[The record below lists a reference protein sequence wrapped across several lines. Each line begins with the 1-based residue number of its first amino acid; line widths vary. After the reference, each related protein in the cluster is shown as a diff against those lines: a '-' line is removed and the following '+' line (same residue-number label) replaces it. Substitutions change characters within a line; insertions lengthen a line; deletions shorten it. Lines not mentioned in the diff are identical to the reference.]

1 MPVRRLKN
9 FFLGLFIIVVVG
21 TLLFMYLD
29 ISQISS
35 YQQELLKYN
44 WFQPTLIACAGGLI
58 FFGLLMFFAT
68 FKPTHKKPGLH
79 RDYEDGHI
87 YITRNSIEKC
97 IYRTI
102 QKYDEV
108 RQPNVIAKLYNKKNN
123 SYATIK
129 ADFFVVSETNGV
141 QSLTENMKND
151 IKENVEHFSEI
162 PVKNI
167 EINVRDQK
175 TSDKRVL

>member
-1 MPVRRLKN
+1 MRRLKN
-9 FFLGLFIIVVVG
+9 FSLGLFIIVVVG

-29 ISQISS
+29 ISQITS

-44 WFQPTLIACAGGLI
+44 WFQPTLIACAGVLI
-58 FFGLLMFFAT
+58 FFGLLMFFAA

-97 IYRTI
+97 VYRTI

-129 ADFFVVSETNGV
+129 ADFFVVSETNGI

-151 IKENVEHFSEI
+151 IKQNVEHFSEI

-175 TSDKRVL
+175 TSDTRVL

>member
-1 MPVRRLKN
+1 MRRIKN

-29 ISQISS
+29 YSELST
-35 YQQELLKYN
+35 YQQELLNYN
-44 WFQPTLIACAGGLI
+44 WFEPTLIACAGVLI
-58 FFGLLMFFAT
+58 FFGILMFFAT

-97 IYRTI
+97 VYRTI

-108 RQPNVIAKLYNKKNN
+108 RQPNVIAKLYNKKKE

-129 ADFFVVSETNGV
+129 VDFFVVSDTNGV
-141 QSLTENMKND
+141 QTLTDRIKSD
-151 IKENVEHFSEI
+151 IKQNVEHFSEI

-175 TSDKRVL
+175 TSGTRVL

>member
-1 MPVRRLKN
+1 MRRLKN

-21 TLLFMYLD
+21 ALLFMYLD
-29 ISQISS
+29 ISQITS

-44 WFQPTLIACAGGLI
+44 WFQPTLIACAGVLI
-58 FFGLLMFFAT
+58 FFGLLMFFAA

-97 IYRTI
+97 VYRTI

-129 ADFFVVSETNGV
+129 ADFFVVSETNGI

-151 IKENVEHFSEI
+151 IKQNVEHFSEI

-175 TSDKRVL
+175 TSDTRVL

>member
-1 MPVRRLKN
+1 MRRLKN

-29 ISQISS
+29 ISQITS

-44 WFQPTLIACAGGLI
+44 WFQPTLIACAGVLI
-58 FFGLLMFFAT
+58 FFGLLMLFAA

-97 IYRTI
+97 VYRTI

-129 ADFFVVSETNGV
+129 ADFFVVSETNSI

-151 IKENVEHFSEI
+151 IKQNVEHFSEI
-162 PVKNI
+162 LSKH
-167 EINVRDQK
+167 
-175 TSDKRVL
+175 

>member
-1 MPVRRLKN
+1 MRRLKN

-29 ISQISS
+29 ISQITS

-44 WFQPTLIACAGGLI
+44 WFQPTLIACAGVLI
-58 FFGLLMFFAT
+58 FFGLLMFFAA

-79 RDYEDGHI
+79 RDHEDGHI

-97 IYRTI
+97 VYRTI

-129 ADFFVVSETNGV
+129 ADFFVVSETNGI

-151 IKENVEHFSEI
+151 IKQNVEHFSEI

-175 TSDKRVL
+175 TSDTRVL

>member
-1 MPVRRLKN
+1 MRRLKN

-29 ISQISS
+29 ISQITS

-44 WFQPTLIACAGGLI
+44 WFQPTLIACAGVLI
-58 FFGLLMFFAT
+58 FFGLLMFFAA

-97 IYRTI
+97 VYRTI

-129 ADFFVVSETNGV
+129 ADFFVVSETNGI

-151 IKENVEHFSEI
+151 IKQNVEHFSEI

-175 TSDKRVL
+175 TSDIRVL

>member
-29 ISQISS
+29 ISQITS

-44 WFQPTLIACAGGLI
+44 WFQPTLIACAGVLI
-58 FFGLLMFFAT
+58 FFGLLMFFAA

-97 IYRTI
+97 VYRTI

-129 ADFFVVSETNGV
+129 ADFFVVPETNGI

-151 IKENVEHFSEI
+151 IKQNVEHFSEI

-175 TSDKRVL
+175 TSDTRVL

>member
-1 MPVRRLKN
+1 MRRLKN

-29 ISQISS
+29 ISQITS

-58 FFGLLMFFAT
+58 FFGLLMFFAA

-97 IYRTI
+97 VYRTI

-129 ADFFVVSETNGV
+129 ADFFVVSETNGI

-151 IKENVEHFSEI
+151 IKQNVEHFSEI

-175 TSDKRVL
+175 TSDTRVL